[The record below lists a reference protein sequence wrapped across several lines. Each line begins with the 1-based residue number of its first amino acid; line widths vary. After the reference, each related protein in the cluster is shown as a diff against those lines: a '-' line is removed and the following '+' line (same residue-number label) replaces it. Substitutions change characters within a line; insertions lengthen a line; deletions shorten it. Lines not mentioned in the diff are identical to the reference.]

1 MILLIQKYTVYFIAL
16 LFFTSCANSVIEE
29 APWNSNAPI
38 PVVYSIISPNEP
50 VQVYVNKT
58 YNQNFPAVKNPYP
71 EAKVFMSGQD
81 NKWIELT
88 RLSPDTCIYED
99 IQKHLIIEKGKTYS
113 LKVVL
118 NNRTV
123 QAQTTVLN
131 DPAGITAASCV
142 FTGKTDIN
150 FNFDSLPKNWHVK
163 YDTIHINQ
171 LNVRFSLPGNSD
183 CKILFSKNSK
193 LIYGTMFL
201 NQGSFQTNYFET
213 PKDSTSFTLELT
225 TLDPNFKK
233 YVDAQSIN
241 SVSTGY
247 SSNIPILALIES
259 FGGVL
264 PKFSNIVN
272 GVGLFGSS
280 VTVSQRVVITK
291 PAN

>member
-183 CKILFSKNSK
+183 CEILFSENTKQ
-193 LIYGTMFL
+193 IYGTMFL

-213 PKDSTSFTLELT
+213 PKDSTSFTLDLT

>member
-99 IQKHLIIEKGKTYS
+99 IQKQLIIEKGKTYS

-163 YDTIHINQ
+163 YDTIHVNQ
-171 LNVRFSLPGNSD
+171 LSVKFSLPGNSD
-183 CKILFSKNSK
+183 CKILFSENTKQ
-193 LIYGTMFL
+193 IYGTMFL

-213 PKDSTSFTLELT
+213 PKDSTSFTLDLT

>member
-1 MILLIQKYTVYFIAL
+1 MILLIQKHTVYFIAL

-213 PKDSTSFTLELT
+213 PKDSTSFTLDLT

>member
-150 FNFDSLPKNWHVK
+150 FDFDSLPKNWHVK

-213 PKDSTSFTLELT
+213 PKDTTSFTLELT